1 VKAGRKRVTYKKAGV
16 DIDKADRFIKAIR
29 PLIETTKRAGALGD
43 IGGFSGFFRPDLKK
57 FKDPVLVS
65 STDGVGTKLMVANA
79 IGKYDT
85 VGIDLVAMCAND
97 IITCGAEPLFFLD
110 YFATGSLEPH
120 KAISVMKG
128 IANGCRQAGCAL
140 LGGET
145 AEMPGLY
152 PGGEFDLAG
161 FCLGIADR
169 KKIID
174 GRRIKPGDVAVG
186 IASSGLHSNGFSL
199 VRRLFPKSKIR
210 NTFLKNEL
218 LRPTV
223 IYAKPVLEVLKRAD
237 IKGIVNIT
245 GGGFYGNIPRI
256 LPAGVAVKIDRNSWH
271 VPSIFGL
278 IKTEGGT
285 PDREMYRTF
294 NMGIGMVL
302 FMRQKDVYET
312 KRVLSSF
319 KLKSWVI
326 GRAVKG
332 AREVFI

>member
-1 VKAGRKRVTYKKAGV
+1 MRAGHERATYKKAGV
-16 DIDKADRFIKAIR
+16 DIDKADRFIKAIT
-29 PLIETTKRAGALGD
+29 PLIKTTKRAGSLGN
-43 IGGFSGFFRPDLKK
+43 IGGFSGFFKPDFKN

-79 IGKYDT
+79 VGKYDT
-85 VGIDLVAMCAND
+85 VGIDLVAMCVND

-110 YFATGSLEPH
+110 YFAVGSLEPR
-120 KAISVMKG
+120 KAVSVMKG
-128 IANGCRQAGCAL
+128 IAGGCREAGCDL

-152 PGGEFDLAG
+152 HGGEFDLAG
-161 FCLGIADR
+161 FCLGIVDR

-174 GRRIKPGDVAVG
+174 GKRIKPGDVVMG
-186 IASSGLHSNGFSL
+186 IQSSGLHSNGFSL
-199 VRRLFPKSKIR
+199 VRKLFPKSEIKS
-210 NTFLKNEL
+210 TFLKNEL
-218 LRPTV
+218 LKPTI
-223 IYAKPVLEVLKRAD
+223 IYAKPVLKVLSRVD

-256 LPAGVAVKIDRNSWH
+256 LPAGISVKIDRNSWH
-271 VPSIFGL
+271 MPSVFGL
-278 IKTEGGT
+278 IKTEGST

-312 KRVLSSF
+312 KRILSSF
-319 KLKSWVI
+319 ELKSWVI
-326 GRAVKG
+326 GSAIKG
-332 AREVFI
+332 RKEVII